1 MSEKIETK
9 DFLLTFP
16 KNEKFV
22 ALQHA
27 CVRNEISLT
36 SLFYNILNKEL
47 DLGLETKEIDL
58 NALKENKK
66 IFEKI

>member
-9 DFLLTFP
+9 DFLLSFP

-27 CVRNEISLT
+27 CVRNGISVT
-36 SLFYNILNKEL
+36 SLFYSILNKEL
-47 DLGLETKEIDL
+47 ELGLDTKEVDL
-58 NALKENKK
+58 ESLKEIKK
-66 IFEKI
+66 LFESI